1 MAEEPDPDHMIR
13 FCREALP
20 GMLTE
25 ACGVTEAE
33 AVRAATDILSR
44 AEAAARLDLDSRRL
58 LAAPFFEESFW
69 HDPDDASP
77 WMKAFTTLVV
87 RNSYLEEL
95 HANGPVN
102 SEDIK
107 VVTTLA
113 SGPLSHLLVARRRQP
128 VAPDAA
134 DDPFAGLKDEYP
146 RAWACLQALRD
157 SLLVGGGRSGYV
169 IPRVPCPRLPDASE
183 VTEAETD
190 ESRESPL
197 PGHATVVFSGID
209 PRFDQEAIGTLRMAA
224 QGDGLILA
232 TSSLS
237 RLSRNSR
244 KLLRVL
250 EFLLAHRAKILTTN
264 YLLTSKEVWV
274 RHRHPVRPDSDHPLV
289 GLHDQA
295 GLRGAHRKTVETY
308 LEIVAEE
315 SARGD
320 VSDG

>member
-1 MAEEPDPDHMIR
+1 MAEEPDPEHMMR
-13 FCREALP
+13 FCREVLP

-33 AVRAATDILSR
+33 AVRAVTDILSR

-58 LAAPFFEESFW
+58 LAAPFFEASFW
-69 HDPDDASP
+69 HDPDDALP

-107 VVTTLA
+107 AVTTLA
-113 SGPLSHLLVARRRQP
+113 SGPLSHLLAGRQRQP

-134 DDPFAGLKDEYP
+134 DDPFVGLKDEYP
-146 RAWACLQALRD
+146 RAWACPQALRD

-183 VTEAETD
+183 LTEAETD
-190 ESRESPL
+190 ESRESVL

-209 PRFDQEAIGTLRMAA
+209 QEAIGTLQRAA
-224 QGDGLILA
+224 QGEGLILA

-308 LEIVAEE
+308 LEIVAKE
-315 SARGD
+315 SARNNASND
-320 VSDG
+320 

>member
-1 MAEEPDPDHMIR
+1 
-13 FCREALP
+13 
-20 GMLTE
+20 
-25 ACGVTEAE
+25 
-33 AVRAATDILSR
+33 
-44 AEAAARLDLDSRRL
+44 
-58 LAAPFFEESFW
+58 
-69 HDPDDASP
+69 
-77 WMKAFTTLVV
+77 MKAFTTLVV

-113 SGPLSHLLVARRRQP
+113 SGPLSQLLAARRRRP
-128 VAPDAA
+128 LAPDAP
-134 DDPFAGLKDEYP
+134 DDAFAGLKDEYP

-157 SLLVGGGRSGYV
+157 CLLVGGGRSGYV

-190 ESRESPL
+190 ESRESVL

-274 RHRHPVRPDSDHPLV
+274 RHRHPVRPDSDHPLA
-289 GLHDQA
+289 GLHDQV
-295 GLRGAHRKTVETY
+295 GLRGAHRKMVETY
-308 LEIVAEE
+308 LERIAQE
-315 SARGD
+315 SARDD
-320 VSDG
+320 VSDV